1 MPDINAAM
9 TTGTKQMINTLGKT
23 ATYTPA
29 NGSPKNI
36 TILFDNEYTGM
47 DMDAGTVASTGPAAY
62 CKSED
67 VSSAQK
73 GDSMTV
79 DSVSYTV
86 NEPPQPDGT
95 GMTILILKKA

>member
-9 TTGTKQMINTLGKT
+9 TTGTAQMINTMGKS
-23 ATYTPA
+23 ATYTPT
-29 NGSPKNI
+29 NGSPKKI

-47 DMDAGTVASTGPAAY
+47 DLVAGTVSTTGPAAY
-62 CKSED
+62 CKSAD
-67 VSSAQK
+67 VDGVQK

-86 NEPPQPDGT
+86 QDDQPDGT
-95 GMTILILKKA
+95 GMVILILKKA